1 MKGLS
6 KTLERIFTAAAFAEA
21 GEYHMAHEVLSE
33 EKRTRVVQG
42 RISPVQRPRIRLRA
56 PGIDR

>member
-6 KTLERIFTAAAFAEA
+6 KKLEKIFTAAAFAEA
-21 GEYHMAHEVLSE
+21 GEYHMAHEVLR
-33 EKRTRVVQG
+33 EKEITRVQG